1 MLRTGKWIALILWGI
16 PLLAA
21 STLGQTPSPAHQRN
35 LKMVRKPTAQPQA
48 SMPALRTGPLPQV
61 PMDQI
66 PSTAPQVSYQE
77 GMLSIAAQNSSL
89 GDILREVHK
98 RTGATID
105 IPPNANERV
114 VTHLGPGP
122 ARDVLASL
130 LNGSGFNYV
139 MVGSTSDPTSVAS
152 IILTTKAPGGGEKPL
167 PSRSHL
173 SNISRLRRRS
183 WRREWALVALS
194 CSPDRMM
201 TKRTPRTLMPKRT
214 RIRIKP
220 TAQRTRQHRMA
231 RNLPTADPRLP
242 SRFWKCSGSASRRRR
257 DRSDRDPRCLSRI
270 NSRLTLLL
278 ITRTIESTGRGN
290 GWWFCGP
297 AKA

>member
-21 STLGQTPSPAHQRN
+21 STLGQTPAPAHQRN

-152 IILTTKAPGGGEKPL
+152 IILTTKAPGGGGETVAIAQPPQQYIPPAQAQL
-167 PSRSHL
+167 APGMGPGGPVVQPG
-173 SNISRLRRRS
+173 SNDDEADAEDADAEENADQDQADGTTNATAPDGSQPPNGGPKTPEQILEMLRQRQQTPPGQIRPGPQ
-183 WRREWALVALS
+183 VPQPNQQP
-194 CSPDRMM
+194 PD
-201 TKRTPRTLMPKRT
+201 TTPDNT
-214 RIRIKP
+214 
-220 TAQRTRQHRMA
+220 
-231 RNLPTADPRLP
+231 ND
-242 SRFWKCSGSASRRRR
+242 
-257 DRSDRDPRCLSRI
+257 
-270 NSRLTLLL
+270 
-278 ITRTIESTGRGN
+278 
-290 GWWFCGP
+290 
-297 AKA
+297 